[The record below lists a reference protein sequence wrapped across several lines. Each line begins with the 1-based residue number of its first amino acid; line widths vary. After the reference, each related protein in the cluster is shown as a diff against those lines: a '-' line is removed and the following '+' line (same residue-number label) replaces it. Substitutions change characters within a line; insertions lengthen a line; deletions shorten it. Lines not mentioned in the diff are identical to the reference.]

1 MSLLFSNAP
10 HIKSGNSTKKI
21 MIDVL
26 IALLPSTIAGL
37 IYFGL
42 KALAVIA
49 VSVICAV
56 LSEFIYELIMGK
68 KIKEIANAFDFSSCV
83 TGLLVALIMPATW
96 HLYAPA
102 LASIF
107 AIIVVK
113 MLFGGTGKNLVNPA
127 VTGRIFAFISFTTIM
142 NIFVTPNFTPIDKQ
156 IITGATSLQS
166 FLSNGTYLSAGKLL
180 LGIGVSGCIG
190 ETCKIA
196 ILIGAIYLAV
206 KRIINII
213 MPILTVILCGLM
225 TVVLN
230 GFNFATFLPSI
241 LSGGLIFCAFFM
253 ATDFVT
259 NPTSTLGQY
268 LFFVLLGILTSLLR
282 HFTGYETISFAII
295 IMNLLVPLID
305 KVTIGKPFGYKKP
318 KKGGA

>member
-83 TGLLVALIMPATW
+83 TGLLVALIMPATY